1 MALSA
6 APVKP
11 KGPLPGLRMLH
22 VLVTGFLSVAIIGI
36 SVKASDVLRRNRWTC
51 YRRPD
56 LYPDLDCPLP
66 TIAFARYI
74 PFLTIAAG
82 GVLVC
87 FINLLRHCM
96 FQFRTSSKWIL
107 AESVAGLLGWTAV
120 AIATGV
126 ENFREGG
133 REEREIGQKCTAH
146 YLYYHQPERG
156 SRGHFVYCVAQ
167 DLTWAL
173 TCAVALNYLWG
184 LGLWYL
190 TRREEKRRER
200 FTAGVYALNLM
211 YDQDLSS
218 ISFRAVTHPEMASSY
233 SFLSKAC
240 HICLVPIIA
249 CQATVLAS
257 TIYVSQDSPF
267 CNTLCVVY
275 LFPFL
280 LISPCGIIT
289 SLINI
294 GGCLSHRNTAPW
306 RRWTIIEACLGL
318 LAWAALAGYSGWLAD
333 IGDRSECTGH
343 LEDPSEPRARLPTFF
358 SACVWGKLLWASCLV
373 AAIGYLARIGLF
385 IAAATKRRSG

>member
-1 MALSA
+1 MHCPRGRPPTMALSA

-11 KGPLPGLRMLH
+11 KGPLPGLRTLH

-74 PFLTIAAG
+74 PFLAIAAG

-211 YDQDLSS
+211 YDQGTVHMLRVHVLQVVLAALVLSWKRS
-218 ISFRAVTHPEMASSY
+218 ILNSRASSRG
-233 SFLSKAC
+233 S
-240 HICLVPIIA
+240 
-249 CQATVLAS
+249 
-257 TIYVSQDSPF
+257 
-267 CNTLCVVY
+267 
-275 LFPFL
+275 
-280 LISPCGIIT
+280 
-289 SLINI
+289 SL
-294 GGCLSHRNTAPW
+294 
-306 RRWTIIEACLGL
+306 RRIKSRPRKMFI
-318 LAWAALAGYSGWLAD
+318 
-333 IGDRSECTGH
+333 RSM
-343 LEDPSEPRARLPTFF
+343 
-358 SACVWGKLLWASCLV
+358 
-373 AAIGYLARIGLF
+373 
-385 IAAATKRRSG
+385 